1 MIGVVGPNGS
11 GKSVC
16 CEYLARYGYNVFS
29 LSDSVRSEARLRNRA
44 LTRDNLILTGNELK
58 NQFGTSILAER
69 VFHNAQE
76 LSSER
81 LVFDS
86 IRHPDEAL
94 FLRGKGV
101 YLLGITANIEV
112 RYQRIMSRK
121 KDTDRVSFDQF
132 KEHDI
137 VEGAGNSVGQY
148 ILKTLELCDSLIK
161 NEQGLTDFE
170 MKLHAILSYESSL

>member
-16 CEYLARYGYNVFS
+16 CEYLARHDYHVFS
-29 LSDSVRSEARLRNRA
+29 LSDNVRAEAQLRKRA

-58 NQFGTSILAER
+58 SQFGTTILAER
-69 VFHNAQE
+69 DFHQSQE

-101 YLLGITANIEV
+101 YLLGITANLKL
-112 RYQRIMSRK
+112 RYQRIMARK
-121 KDTDRVSFDQF
+121 KETDRVSFEQF

-137 VEGAGNSVGQY
+137 VEASGNSVGQHV
-148 ILKTLELCDSLIK
+148 LKTLELCDGLIE
-161 NEQGLTDFE
+161 NEQGLAE
-170 MKLHAILSYESSL
+170 VEIQLHDILSYESSL